1 MRIFYTLLLSI
12 LLSTCVSA
20 QLPGKSEGQSANLSG
35 RVLDEANLPLA
46 GATLYIDETGMA
58 VTDQDGYFDLLDL
71 PAGKHQLR
79 VTYIGFTADERTIE
93 INGGKTTTLD
103 IQLLPGVELATVAII
118 SQVRGQARAL
128 NQQQSAVNITNVIAA
143 DQIGRFPDQNIGD
156 ALKRVSGI
164 NVQYDQGE
172 ARFGNIRGT
181 SPQLNSVTVNGE
193 RIPSAEAETRSIQLD
208 LIPSDMVQ
216 AVEVSKAVT
225 PDMDADAIGG
235 SVNLVT
241 RAAPYERRISGTL
254 GGGYNFL
261 ANEPTFNASLIYGE
275 RFAGGKLGLIVSGS
289 HFDNNLG
296 SDNVE
301 AEWVYDDAN
310 DNDRFDEGETNYPE
324 EIQIRQYYLQRIR
337 RSVSIGLDYK
347 IDPNNTIFLR
357 SIYNQRND
365 WENRY
370 RSVFK
375 DIEEQDGQW
384 VAELERQTK
393 SGTEDE
399 KYARLEDQS
408 MANVA
413 LSGEHLFGKL
423 KTTWT
428 ASYARAD
435 ETRPN
440 ERYFEYGSD
449 DVVPVNINFSNPEE
463 PLISA
468 VENDF
473 RGPSRA
479 WEISDLTEE
488 NQFTKDEDI
497 NGRLDFA
504 LPLTSIGPKKNTLKF
519 GLRVRTKSKLRDNIF
534 FEYEPVN
541 DDVFSRSLDN
551 LTDLTRDDYLAG
563 DYRIGE
569 FADREF
575 VGNLNLQGDQ
585 FEGEN
590 VLEEQAG
597 NFNADENILGA
608 YSMIE
613 QQLGPKLLAVAGV
626 RVERT
631 SLDYS
636 GFRYDDDEETLTP
649 TANEKSDYTN
659 FLPGL
664 HLKYSLQPKTIFRFA
679 YTNTLARPNYFDL
692 VPYRQI
698 EDGDEISIGNPD
710 IDPTRSLNLD
720 LMAEHYFGNV
730 GIISAGV
737 FYKNIDDF
745 IVDQSFDDFSFEG
758 TEWSQFSQPIN
769 GGSARLLGLELAF
782 QRQLD
787 FIAPA
792 LSGLGVYFNYTYIDS
807 KVTDFNFEGRET
819 DDISLP
825 GSPKHTLNAS
835 LAYDAGKFTT
845 RISFNYASDFVEE
858 VGEEAFEDV
867 FYDQVTYLD
876 FNVNFQ
882 ATPKLTIY
890 ANANNLLNQPL
901 RFYQGASQRTFQ
913 AEYYGLRVDA
923 GVKFDLTR

>member
-1 MRIFYTLLLSI
+1 MRPLFTLLFTLLLC
-12 LLSTCVSA
+12 TCVRA
-20 QLPGKSEGQSANLSG
+20 QHLMG

-46 GATLYIDETGMA
+46 GATLAIDETA
-58 VTDQDGYFDLLDL
+58 LTVTDQDGFFSLLDL
-71 PAGKHQLR
+71 PVGDHLLR
-79 VTYIGFTADERTIE
+79 VTYIGFNPKERTVTIKDGE
-93 INGGKTTTLD
+93 TTTLD
-103 IQLLPGVELATVAII
+103 IQLKPGVELATVAII
-118 SQVRGQARAL
+118 SQLRGQARAI

-156 ALKRVSGI
+156 ALKRVSGV

-181 SPQLNSVTVNGE
+181 SPQLNSVTINGE
-193 RIPSAEAETRSIQLD
+193 RIPSAEAEIRSIQLD
-208 LIPSDMVQ
+208 LIPADMVQ
-216 AVEVSKAVT
+216 AVEVNKAVT

-261 ANEPTFNASLIYGE
+261 ASEPTFNASLIYGE
-275 RFAGGKLGLIVSGS
+275 RFAEGKLGLIVSGS

-301 AEWVYDDAN
+301 AEWTYDDDN
-310 DNDRFDEGETNYPE
+310 DNGRYDEGERNYPA

-337 RSVSIGLDYK
+337 RSLSLGLDYK

-357 SIYNQRND
+357 GIYNQRND

-370 RSVFK
+370 RSVFA
-375 DIEEQDGQW
+375 DIEEEDGQW

-393 SGTEDE
+393 SGTEEE
-399 KYARLEDQS
+399 KFARLEDQS
-408 MANVA
+408 MATLN

-423 KTTWT
+423 KTTWS
-428 ASYARAD
+428 ASYSRAD

-440 ERYFEYGSD
+440 ERYFEYGSG
-449 DVVPVNINFSNPEE
+449 DVVPVTVNFTNPEE
-463 PLISA
+463 PQIAAS
-468 VENDF
+468 ETDF
-473 RGPSRA
+473 QRPSTA
-479 WEISDLTEE
+479 WEINEITEE
-488 NQFTKDEDI
+488 NQFTKDEDV

-504 LPLTSIGPKKNTLKF
+504 LPLQSVGNNRNTLKF
-519 GLRVRTKSKLRDNIF
+519 GARVRTKDKLRDNNF
-534 FEYEPVN
+534 FEYAPVN
-541 DDVFSRSLDN
+541 DDIFTNSLNN
-551 LTDLTRDDYLAG
+551 LEQIGKEDFLAG
-563 DYRIGE
+563 DYDAGE
-569 FADREF
+569 YADREF
-575 VGNLNLQGDQ
+575 VGNLDLAGSG
-585 FEGEN
+585 FEAEAD
-590 VLEEQAG
+590 LSEQAG
-597 NFNADENILGA
+597 NFNASENILGG
-608 YSMIE
+608 YLMLE
-613 QQLGPKLLAVAGV
+613 QQLGPKLLAIAGV

-636 GFRYDDDEETLTP
+636 GFRYDDEEETLTA
-649 TANEKSDYTN
+649 TANETSDYTN

-664 HLKYSLQPKTIFRFA
+664 HLKYSLQPNTIFRFA

-698 EDGDEISIGNPD
+698 EDGEELSIGNPG
-710 IDPTRSLNLD
+710 IEPTRSLNLD

-730 GIISAGV
+730 GLVSAGV

-745 IVDQSFDDFSFEG
+745 IVNQTFDDFTFEG
-758 TEWSQFSQPIN
+758 TEWAQFSQPIN
-769 GGSARLLGLELAF
+769 GGSARLLGFEATF

-787 FIAPA
+787 FIAPS

-807 KVTDFNFEGRET
+807 EVTDFNFEGREG
-819 DDISLP
+819 DDLSLP

-835 LAYDAGKFTT
+835 LAYDAGNFTT
-845 RISFNYASDFVEE
+845 RVSFNYASDFIEE

-867 FYDQVTYLD
+867 SYDQVTYLD
-876 FNVNFQ
+876 FNASFL

-890 ANANNLLNQPL
+890 ANVNNILNQPL

-913 AEYYGLRVDA
+913 AEFYGLRIDA